1 MKLDLQDLSK
11 AASIFH
17 PHGQHNQYSLK
28 KNVMKLKV
36 GEEMVYVTSKTG
48 EGYLPTTV
56 IPTGIPINIDL
67 NKRNMLCATILWF

>member
-1 MKLDLQDLSK
+1 MKPDLQDLSK

-28 KNVMKLKV
+28 NVMKLKV
-36 GEEMVYVTSKTG
+36 GEEMVYVTSKTA

-56 IPTGIPINIDL
+56 IPTGIPTNIDL